1 MLVCEVLK
9 WVNMT
14 KNDTAQLSVHHNLLN
29 DHHAVLQE
37 SEDAALRLFV
47 HCLSETDPS
56 MFLCSV

>member
-37 SEDAALRLFV
+37 SEDAALRLFM